1 MIHLKTVTLCGS
13 PLNLEFKE
21 RYYQFSI
28 IWKLLLLST
37 GIAIYMWVD
46 FTRCGSYWRRRG
58 QISAFNYCKNLYRLL
73 QCLPCIKQ
81 NIYECIGL
89 NCEWWNQTQAVN
101 TMSSALIL
109 SMNITTIFGE
119 QSALGHLR
127 QMRGWFLPRVT
138 PLIWLKYIIPSE
150 LSVCC
155 RNSDYDWCN
164 IKFSWK
170 SWWWSW

>member
-109 SMNITTIFGE
+109 SMNINNYFRGTISFGTSKTDE
-119 QSALGHLR
+119 
-127 QMRGWFLPRVT
+127 RVI
-138 PLIWLKYIIPSE
+138 PPKSNSPDLVKVHYSVRII
-150 LSVCC
+150 SVLQ
-155 RNSDYDWCN
+155 
-164 IKFSWK
+164 K
-170 SWWWSW
+170 